1 MSVQKNQMSNV
12 KTILEGNMLN
22 LSHKKLDVWKLGIK
36 LVKLIYDLTKSFPKE
51 ELYGITNQMRRA
63 AVSVPNN
70 IAEGSARY
78 SNKEKVRFYEVA
90 RSSVVEV
97 DNLLEVSIEL
107 RYVNQNEISEINEV
121 INEDFAILS
130 NLIKSKN

>member
-1 MSVQKNQMSNV
+1 
-12 KTILEGNMLN
+12 MLN

-36 LVKLIYDLTKSFPKE
+36 LVKQIYDLTKNYPKE

-63 AVSVPNN
+63 VISVPNN

-78 SNKEKVRFYEVA
+78 SNKEKTRFYEVA
-90 RSSVVEV
+90 RSSLVEV

-107 RYVNQNEISEINEV
+107 QYVTLNELSEINDV
-121 INEDFAILS
+121 INEDFAKLS
-130 NLIKSKN
+130 NLIKSQS

>member
-1 MSVQKNQMSNV
+1 
-12 KTILEGNMLN
+12 MLN
-22 LSHKKLDVWKLGIK
+22 LSHKKLDVWMLGIK
-36 LVKLIYDLTKSFPKE
+36 LVKLIYDLTKDYPKE
-51 ELYGITNQMRRA
+51 ELYGITSQMRRS

-90 RSSVVEV
+90 RSSLVEI
-97 DNLLEVSIEL
+97 DNLLEVSIKLQYINPNEL
-107 RYVNQNEISEINEV
+107 SVINQV
-121 INEDFAILS
+121 INEDFAKLS